1 MNHAL
6 FVLLLAGAALLV
18 VGAGAGLLLIRMGDH
33 RQAMQKRIE
42 SVSASH
48 MRARP
53 AQSQAIT
60 RRRVAEPL
68 PLIRQIARM
77 FGFDPALSD
86 EGMRWYLVL
95 PGTLAVSCIV
105 AQFATALLGEARFFV
120 IPVCWVMLAR
130 SLWGWRREKRL
141 GRLRAQFPDA
151 LAMIVRSVRVG
162 IPVAESMH
170 IVAHE
175 AHEPTAASFA
185 ELAAEVAIGVPLENA
200 LPRLAE
206 RSGLA
211 EYRFFSTAIAL
222 QAQTG
227 GALSETLDNLADV
240 IRRRIA
246 LRARGQALASE
257 ARASGYVLAL
267 LPLVVG
273 SALYFLNPAYIG
285 VLFSDE
291 TGRRLFG
298 VAVVSLS
305 CGVFSMHFIA
315 KKVLG

>member
-1 MNHAL
+1 
-6 FVLLLAGAALLV
+6 
-18 VGAGAGLLLIRMGDH
+18 
-33 RQAMQKRIE
+33 
-42 SVSASH
+42 
-48 MRARP
+48 
-53 AQSQAIT
+53 
-60 RRRVAEPL
+60 
-68 PLIRQIARM
+68 
-77 FGFDPALSD
+77 
-86 EGMRWYLVL
+86 MRWYLVL
-95 PGTLAVSCIV
+95 PATLAVSCLA
-105 AQFATALLGEARFFV
+105 AQLAVALLGDSRFFAV
-120 IPVCWVMLAR
+120 PVFWVMLSR

-141 GRLRAQFPDA
+141 ARLRLQFPDA

-162 IPVAESMH
+162 IPVAEAMH
-170 IVAHE
+170 IVAQE
-175 AHEPTAASFA
+175 AHEPTAHSFG
-185 ELAAEVAIGVPLENA
+185 ELAAEIAIGVPLDNA

-227 GALSETLDNLADV
+227 GALSETLENLADV

-273 SALYFLNPAYIG
+273 GALYFINPGYIG
-285 VLFSDE
+285 VLFSDP

-298 VAVVSLS
+298 VAVVALS
-305 CGVFSMHFIA
+305 AGMFSMHTIA
-315 KKVLG
+315 KRVLA

>member
-6 FVLLLAGAALLV
+6 FVLLMAGAGLLV
-18 VGAGAGLLLIRMGDH
+18 LGAGAGLLLMRMGD
-33 RQAMQKRIE
+33 RRKAMDKRIE
-42 SVSASH
+42 SVSTSH
-48 MRARP
+48 MRGRP

-68 PLIRQIARM
+68 PLIRQISRI
-77 FGFDPALSD
+77 FGYDPAKSD

-95 PGTLAVSCIV
+95 PGTLAVSCIA
-105 AQFATALLGEARFFV
+105 AQFAVALLGEMRFAV
-120 IPVCWVMLAR
+120 IPALWVMLSR

-162 IPVAESMH
+162 IPVAEAMH
-170 IVAHE
+170 IVAKE
-175 AHEPTAASFA
+175 AHEPTASSFA
-185 ELAAEVAIGVPLENA
+185 ELAAEIAIGVALETA

-227 GALSETLDNLADV
+227 GALSETLENLADV

-273 SALYFLNPAYIG
+273 GALYFLNPGYIG
-285 VLFSDE
+285 VLFTDP
-291 TGRRLFG
+291 TGQRLFG

-305 CGVFSMHFIA
+305 CGLFSMHAIS
-315 KKVLG
+315 KKVLA

>member
-1 MNHAL
+1 MSHTL
-6 FVLLLAGAALLV
+6 FVLLFAGLALLMVAALAGLV
-18 VGAGAGLLLIRMGDH
+18 GLRVSER
-33 RQAMQKRIE
+33 RQAVRRRIE
-42 SVSASH
+42 SVASTH
-48 MRARP
+48 MRGRP
-53 AQSQAIT
+53 AQVQAIT
-60 RRRVAEPL
+60 RRRVTEPL
-68 PLIRQIARM
+68 PLIRQIAM
-77 FGFDPALSD
+77 IFGYDPAKSD

-95 PGTLAVSCIV
+95 PATLAVAFIA
-105 AQFATALLGEARFFV
+105 AQCADALLGQERFLV
-120 IPVCWVMLAR
+120 VPGCWVMLSR
-130 SLWGWRREKRL
+130 SLWSWRREKRL
-141 GRLRAQFPDA
+141 AKQRAQFPDA

-162 IPVAESMH
+162 IPVAEAMH
-170 IVAHE
+170 IVANE
-175 AHEPTAASFA
+175 AHEPTARSFA
-185 ELAAEVAIGVPLENA
+185 ELASEISIGVPLETA

-227 GALSETLDNLADV
+227 GGLSETLENLADV
-240 IRRRIA
+240 IRKRIA

-273 SALYFLNPAYIG
+273 SALYFINPGYIG
-285 VLFSDE
+285 VLFNDE

-305 CGVFSMHFIA
+305 CGLYSMQAIS
-315 KKVLG
+315 KKVLS

>member
-1 MNHAL
+1 MSHTL
-6 FVLLLAGAALLV
+6 FVLLFAGLALLMVAALAGLV
-18 VGAGAGLLLIRMGDH
+18 GLRVSER
-33 RQAMQKRIE
+33 RQAVRRRIE
-42 SVSASH
+42 SVASTH
-48 MRARP
+48 MRGRP
-53 AQSQAIT
+53 AQVQAIT
-60 RRRVAEPL
+60 RRRVTEPL
-68 PLIRQIARM
+68 PLIRQIAM
-77 FGFDPALSD
+77 IFGYDPAKSD

-95 PGTLAVSCIV
+95 PATLAVAFIA
-105 AQFATALLGEARFFV
+105 AQCADALLGQERFLV
-120 IPVCWVMLAR
+120 VPGCWVMLSR
-130 SLWGWRREKRL
+130 SLWSWRREKRL
-141 GRLRAQFPDA
+141 AKQRAQFPDA

-162 IPVAESMH
+162 IPVAEAMH
-170 IVAHE
+170 IVANE
-175 AHEPTAASFA
+175 AHEPTARSFG
-185 ELAAEVAIGVPLENA
+185 ELASEISIGVPLETA

-227 GALSETLDNLADV
+227 GGLSETLENLADV
-240 IRRRIA
+240 IRKRIA

-273 SALYFLNPAYIG
+273 SALYFINPGYIG
-285 VLFSDE
+285 VLFNDE

-305 CGVFSMHFIA
+305 CGLYSMQAIS
-315 KKVLG
+315 KKVLS